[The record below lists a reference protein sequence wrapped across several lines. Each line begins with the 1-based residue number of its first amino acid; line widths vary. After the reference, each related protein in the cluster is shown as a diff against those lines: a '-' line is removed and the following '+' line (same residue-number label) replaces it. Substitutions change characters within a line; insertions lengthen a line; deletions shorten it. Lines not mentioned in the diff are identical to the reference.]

1 MAGCEPGSRVSQKAK
16 NKQTNGKKKN
26 RLAGALIL
34 DFPTSKTV
42 IECLSVVY
50 SIPNKDKIEFKM
62 PLKCDELCRLENME
76 HKTQSESVMC
86 SRRPVLPS
94 FSRLGCT

>member
-1 MAGCEPGSRVSQKAK
+1 MWLAVNQEAGFHKKQKI
-16 NKQTNGKKKN
+16 NKQTEKKN

-62 PLKCDELCRLENME
+62 SFKCDELCRLENME